1 MSESKGKLKYHAERI
16 QSGEDMERVSDA
28 NVRYVMEE
36 LERLKV
42 EIQRLEAMLVPIV
55 RGELSKEELG
65 EIERE
70 ARDFKEEDWIDAD
83 ELERILCGSTL
94 WA

>member
-1 MSESKGKLKYHAERI
+1 
-16 QSGEDMERVSDA
+16 MERVSDA

-70 ARDFKEEDWIDAD
+70 ARDFKEEDWIDTD
-83 ELERILCGSTL
+83 ELKRILCGFTL
-94 WA
+94 

>member
-1 MSESKGKLKYHAERI
+1 
-16 QSGEDMERVSDA
+16 MERVSDT

-42 EIQRLEAMLVPIV
+42 EIQRLEAMLVPIM
-55 RGELSKEELG
+55 RAELSDEEIE

-83 ELERILCGSTL
+83 ELERILEEDS
-94 WA
+94 

>member
-1 MSESKGKLKYHAERI
+1 
-16 QSGEDMERVSDA
+16 MEGVSDA

-55 RGELSKEELG
+55 RAELSDEEIG

-83 ELERILCGSTL
+83 ELERILEEDS
-94 WA
+94 

>member
-1 MSESKGKLKYHAERI
+1 
-16 QSGEDMERVSDA
+16 MERVSDA

-55 RGELSKEELG
+55 RAELSNEELE

-83 ELERILCGSTL
+83 ELERILEEDS
-94 WA
+94 

>member
-1 MSESKGKLKYHAERI
+1 
-16 QSGEDMERVSDA
+16 MERVRDV

-55 RGELSKEELG
+55 RGEVSDEELDK
-65 EIERE
+65 IERE
-70 ARDFKEEDWIDAD
+70 ARDFKEENWIDAD
-83 ELERILCGSTL
+83 ELERILEEDS
-94 WA
+94 

>member
-1 MSESKGKLKYHAERI
+1 
-16 QSGEDMERVSDA
+16 MERVSDA
-28 NVRYVMEE
+28 NVRYVIEE

-55 RGELSKEELG
+55 RGELSKEELE

-83 ELERILCGSTL
+83 ELERILEEDS
-94 WA
+94 

>member
-1 MSESKGKLKYHAERI
+1 
-16 QSGEDMERVSDA
+16 MERVSDA

-55 RGELSKEELG
+55 RGELSKEELE

-83 ELERILCGSTL
+83 ELERILEEDS
-94 WA
+94 

>member
-1 MSESKGKLKYHAERI
+1 
-16 QSGEDMERVSDA
+16 MERVSDA

-55 RGELSKEELG
+55 RAELSDEEIE

-83 ELERILCGSTL
+83 ELERVLEEDS
-94 WA
+94 

>member
-1 MSESKGKLKYHAERI
+1 
-16 QSGEDMERVSDA
+16 MERVSDA

-42 EIQRLEAMLVPIV
+42 EIQRLEAMLIPLV
-55 RGELSKEELG
+55 RNELSEEEIE

-70 ARDFKEEDWIDAD
+70 ARNFKEGEWIDAD
-83 ELERILCGSTL
+83 ELDRILEDDS
-94 WA
+94 

>member
-1 MSESKGKLKYHAERI
+1 
-16 QSGEDMERVSDA
+16 MERVSDA

-42 EIQRLEAMLVPIV
+42 EIQRLEAMLIPLV
-55 RGELSKEELG
+55 RNELSEEEIE

-70 ARDFKEEDWIDAD
+70 ARNFKEDEWIDAD
-83 ELERILCGSTL
+83 ELDRILEDDS
-94 WA
+94 

>member
-1 MSESKGKLKYHAERI
+1 
-16 QSGEDMERVSDA
+16 MERVSDA

-55 RGELSKEELG
+55 RGELSREELE

-83 ELERILCGSTL
+83 ELERVLEEDS
-94 WA
+94 

>member
-1 MSESKGKLKYHAERI
+1 
-16 QSGEDMERVSDA
+16 MERVSDA

>member
-1 MSESKGKLKYHAERI
+1 
-16 QSGEDMERVSDA
+16 MERVRDV

-55 RGELSKEELG
+55 RGEVSDEELD

-94 WA
+94 QD

>member
-1 MSESKGKLKYHAERI
+1 
-16 QSGEDMERVSDA
+16 MERVRDV

-55 RGELSKEELG
+55 RGEVSDEELDK
-65 EIERE
+65 IERE

-83 ELERILCGSTL
+83 ELERILEEDS
-94 WA
+94 